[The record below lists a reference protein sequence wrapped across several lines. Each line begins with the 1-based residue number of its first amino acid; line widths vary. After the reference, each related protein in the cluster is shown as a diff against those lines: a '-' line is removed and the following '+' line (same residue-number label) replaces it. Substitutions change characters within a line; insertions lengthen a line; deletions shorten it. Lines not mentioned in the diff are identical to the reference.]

1 MSNKKEKTKG
11 EAERKKHVIIKTN
24 PSKMTDININI
35 SIITLDKN
43 DLNSPIKRHSQNGL
57 KKKRP
62 KLRVSE
68 QRD

>member
-1 MSNKKEKTKG
+1 
-11 EAERKKHVIIKTN
+11 
-24 PSKMTDININI
+24 MTDININI

-57 KKKRP
+57 KKKKRP